1 MPELPE
7 VETIAH
13 RLRQVVCDQ
22 QIQTITPLHDK
33 SFQGNP
39 LAVVSTQITDV
50 RRKGKQLRLQ
60 LDNGHSLAI
69 HLKMTGQLIYVD
81 NEHRFGGGHPTA
93 DWVQDLPSRHT
104 RVIIE
109 FAKGGKLFFNDQ
121 RLFGWIKL
129 ISDAELDAQW
139 QSLPPDINE
148 ANATAEY
155 LQNRLGKRG
164 IPIKVGLL
172 DSSIVGGLGNI
183 YVCDALNEAQIHP
196 ERPAKSLSSA
206 EWQRVTAAAK
216 RVIEQGIELG
226 GTTFDGKY
234 VDVAGFAGG
243 YQTVARVYDRK
254 GEACLQC
261 GGLIVKTKLAGRG
274 TYYCEQCQR

>member
-7 VETIAH
+7 VETIAR
-13 RLRQVVCDQ
+13 RLRQVVTGQ
-22 QIQTITPLHDK
+22 HIQAITPLHSK
-33 SFQGNP
+33 SFQGEP
-39 LAVVSTQITDV
+39 ETLAGVEITDV
-50 RRKGKQLRLQ
+50 QRKAKQLRLQ

-81 NEHRFGGGHPTA
+81 GKRRVGGGHPTA

-104 RVIIE
+104 RVTID
-109 FAKGGKLFFNDQ
+109 FVNGGKLFFNDQ

-148 ANATAEY
+148 SMATAAY
-155 LQNRLGKRG
+155 LQDRLGKRG
-164 IPIKVGLL
+164 VPIKVGLL

-196 ERPAKSLSSA
+196 QRPAKSLSSA